1 VAYFFLVMG
10 NDNIMY
16 KLSKKR
22 ILKKNKHFQAVYRHG
37 KSFANRYMVLYVLKS
52 RCEEGRVG
60 FAAGKR
66 LGNAVIRNRVKR
78 LLREAYRLN
87 RHNIAVGVDL
97 IIVGRQ
103 AVIDKGYTL
112 VEDSFIKLC
121 SKAGIVKDC

>member
-1 VAYFFLVMG
+1 VAYFPCNG
-10 NDNIMY
+10 IDKNMY
-16 KLSKKR
+16 ELLKKR

-66 LGNAVIRNRVKR
+66 LGNAVVRNRVKR

-87 RHNIAVGVDL
+87 RNNIAVGFDL

-103 AVIDKGYTL
+103 AVIDKGYTS

-121 SKAGIVKDC
+121 RQAGIVKD